1 VLTGVQTGLRASI
14 GAGAAFG
21 VLDIGTAKTVCLIVA
36 PPNSRGNGLWRR
48 QGASVLGYGLQPSRG
63 LKAGAVI
70 DLDGAEQALR
80 AAVTQ
85 AEEGA
90 GLTVE
95 EVMVAVGGVRLKS
108 LAFEAETRVAD
119 RIVADAD
126 SERLAAAGRSYAQ
139 RDGRTLLH
147 LERLA
152 YRLDGATGVPSPRGM
167 AGDVLAADFHAVT
180 VEEAPLRNLLHVA
193 ERAFLAPAGVAP
205 SAYASGLAVT
215 TEAER
220 QLGVTAVDMG
230 AGSSALAMFAD
241 GHLLAVDTVA
251 VGGQHLTFDIAR
263 TLSAPFAEAERL
275 KTLHG
280 SVEEGAAED
289 PEMVTYAL
297 SGGREPALAEA
308 AKADLNE
315 IVATRIAD
323 LLGRMLERIERSGV
337 ADQAGQT
344 IVLTG
349 GGSQLKGLAGFA
361 QDLLGRPVR
370 VGQPEAAEGLPPAY
384 CNPVFSTA
392 VGLIPIALK
401 PGVRLDGRRA
411 AGTSQGAGYFRRV
424 GQWLREGF

>member
-1 VLTGVQTGLRASI
+1 VRASI

-21 VLDIGTAKTVCLIVA
+21 VLDIGTGKTVCLIVA
-36 PPNSRGNGLWRR
+36 PPNSRANGLWRR

-85 AEEGA
+85 AEEAA
-90 GLTVE
+90 GLAVE

-108 LAFEAETRVAD
+108 VAFEAETRVAD
-119 RIVADAD
+119 RIVADSDAQ
-126 SERLAAAGRSYAQ
+126 RLAAAGRNYAQ
-139 RDGRTLLH
+139 RDGRSLLH

-152 YRLDGATGVPSPRGM
+152 WRLDGAAGVPDPRGM
-167 AGDVLAADFHAVT
+167 AGDLLSADFHAVT

-205 SAYASGLAVT
+205 AAYASGLAVT

-241 GHLLAVDTVA
+241 GRLLAVDTVA
-251 VGGQHLTFDIAR
+251 VGGQHITFDIAR

-280 SVEEGAAED
+280 SVQEGAAED
-289 PEMVTYAL
+289 LEMVTYAL

-308 AKADLNE
+308 AKADINE
-315 IVATRIAD
+315 IVAGRMTD
-323 LLGRMLERIERSGV
+323 LLGRVLERIERSGV

-349 GGSQLKGLAGFA
+349 GGSQLKGLADFA

-370 VGQPEAAEGLPPAY
+370 VGQPDAAEGLPAAY
-384 CNPVFSTA
+384 CNPVFATA

-401 PGVRLDGRRA
+401 PGVRLDARRA
-411 AGTSQGAGYFRRV
+411 GGTSRGAGYFRRV